1 MLWVGQQ
8 QTFGSQKLCSV
19 GQQAW
24 VCWILL
30 TVGQIRFCGI
40 VLFFFMYFG
49 CLLFGGIVIGM
60 PNAPI
65 SDLAWAAGGISGVDF
80 FVVVPLT
87 LPL

>member
-8 QTFGSQKLCSV
+8 QTFGSQRLCPV

-24 VCWILL
+24 VPGHGLFFWVCWMLL

-40 VLFFFMYFG
+40 VLFFFLCISAACFWV
-49 CLLFGGIVIGM
+49 GIVIGM

-65 SDLAWAAGGISGVDF
+65 SV
-80 FVVVPLT
+80 
-87 LPL
+87 